1 MVKFPSNKDGGESGF
16 VLVVCLILLLM
27 LSLIG
32 IASITTSTSDM
43 KVSGNEI
50 NQTGAFYAAESG
62 LERAAASLIG
72 SYQTTG
78 NPPNPLPSGSVNEN
92 GYHYDYG
99 TTDNGAATQKT
110 LEDGAYRGLYGL
122 VKSFTINS
130 SGFDLDGE
138 SRVRLSMD
146 IQDALIPIYQF
157 AVFYQN
163 DLEISPIG
171 AMTVGGRVHSNG
183 DLYIQSNNGISLVS
197 FLTAAQNIYHG
208 PKAGSGLSVAN
219 GDVLIQ
225 DKLETYQ
232 SMRNSNNSWLDSRS
246 ADWVSS
252 SIARWGGMLEDD
264 NHGITELNMP
274 VVSSGPA
281 TNLIDPASSGNPDSY
296 ESQAGLKMLDGQVY
310 YFQNHTTWINVTTT
324 FGPLGLNIISD
335 SSFFDSREGV
345 QVHSIDIDVSRLATS
360 GYFPANGIIYCS
372 ATSAPGSFMAFR
384 LANAATV
391 PAPMTL
397 ATNNPLYIRGNFNIN
412 TKKPVALLADAITV
426 LSGSWSDAKSTQ
438 NLSQRSASSTQ
449 INASYITGSTETGM
463 SGHGYN
469 GGFENLLRLMEKWNG
484 STLTWTGAAACM
496 WFSRQAVGPWS
507 DNYYTS
513 PTRAWTFDSS
523 LLSVA
528 NLPPGTP
535 MIHIVQ
541 RSQWTQH
548 FD

>member
-1 MVKFPSNKDGGESGF
+1 MAKYPSNKAGGESGF

-43 KVSGNEI
+43 RVSGNEI

-62 LERAAASLIG
+62 LERAAASLIN

-78 NPPNPLPSGSVNEN
+78 DPPDPLPSGSVSEN
-92 GYHYDYG
+92 GYRYDYS
-99 TTDNGAATQKT
+99 TTDHGAATQQT

-130 SGFDLDGE
+130 TGIDLDGE
-138 SRVRLSMD
+138 SKVRLSMD

-171 AMTVGGRVHSNG
+171 AMTLGGRVHSNG
-183 DLYIQSNNGISLVS
+183 NVYIQSNSGISLIS
-197 FLTAAQNIYHG
+197 FLTAAGNIYHG
-208 PKAGSGLSVAN
+208 PKAGSGLSIAN

-225 DKLETYQ
+225 DKLDTYQ

-246 ADWVSS
+246 SDWVSS
-252 SIARWGGMLEDD
+252 SIMRWGGMIEDD
-264 NHGITELNMP
+264 NHGITQLNMP

-281 TNLIDPASSGNPDSY
+281 TNLIDREGMGNPDSY
-296 ESQAGLKMLDGQVY
+296 ENIAGLKLIDGQVLWLR
-310 YFQNHTTWINVTTT
+310 NDNTWDNVTTT
-324 FGPLGLNIISD
+324 FGPLGLGIISD
-335 SSFFDSREGV
+335 STFYDSREHIY
-345 QVHSIDIDVSRLATS
+345 VHSINIDISKLNTS
-360 GYFPANGIIYCS
+360 TYFPDNGVIYCS
-372 ATSAPGSFMAFR
+372 EPAFGGITAFR
-384 LANAATV
+384 LLNGEMIKG
-391 PAPMTL
+391 PMTF
-397 ATNNPLYIRGNFNIN
+397 ATQNPLYIKGNFNIN

-426 LSGSWSDAKSTQ
+426 LSGNWADVNSDH
-438 NLSQRSASSTQ
+438 NLNQRVATSTQ

-463 SGHGYN
+463 SGHSYN
-469 GGFENLLRLMEKWNG
+469 GGYENLLRLMEKWNG
-484 STLTWTGAAACM
+484 ATLTWTGAAACM
-496 WFSRQAVGPWS
+496 WYSRQATEPWL
-507 DNYYTS
+507 DNYYSS
-513 PTRAWTFDSS
+513 PTRAWTFDAD

-535 MIHIVQ
+535 MIHVVQ
-541 RSQWTQH
+541 RSQWVQH